1 MTQLHQ
7 PYFAS
12 HHNLVERG
20 FTDSRYTRSQIVSHG
35 IEAVVRLI
43 RARLEN
49 SKIRDA
55 RLDADWALIRRQ
67 RVLTLRVEIN
77 FNVEIIV
84 LLQVGFS

>member
-1 MTQLHQ
+1 MLRLITIWLNEISRICGTQ
-7 PYFAS
+7 
-12 HHNLVERG
+12 
-20 FTDSRYTRSQIVSHG
+20 RSQIVSNG

-67 RVLTLRVEIN
+67 RVLTLKVEIH

-84 LLQVGFS
+84 LLQVGIS